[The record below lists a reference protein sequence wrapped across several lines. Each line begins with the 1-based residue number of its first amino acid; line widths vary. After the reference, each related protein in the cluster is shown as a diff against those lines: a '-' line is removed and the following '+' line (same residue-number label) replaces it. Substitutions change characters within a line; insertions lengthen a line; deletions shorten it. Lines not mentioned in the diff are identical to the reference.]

1 MAKGESIAA
10 IFPASPSKSA
20 EINEKYILDYCIKNN
35 ETEWYAWIVE
45 QPSKRTKE
53 DGSPCG
59 ITFLEVRKAFVE
71 KFFPSLKAQPK
82 PTENFR
88 TRALAAAAAA
98 RAKGKK

>member
-1 MAKGESIAA
+1 MAKYVPA

-45 QPSKRTKE
+45 QPSTRTKE
-53 DGSPCG
+53 DGSPCK
-59 ITFLEVRKAFVE
+59 ISFLEVRKAFVE
-71 KFFPSLKAQPK
+71 KFFPSIKAQPK

>member
-1 MAKGESIAA
+1 MAKCVPA
-10 IFPASPSKSA
+10 IFPASPSNAA
-20 EINEKYILDYCIKNN
+20 EIDEKYILDYCVKNN

-45 QPSKRTKE
+45 QPSKRTKKN
-53 DGSPCG
+53 GSPCK

-71 KFFPSLKAQPK
+71 KFFPSIKAQPK
-82 PTENFR
+82 PIDTFR

>member
-1 MAKGESIAA
+1 MAKYVPA
-10 IFPASPSKSA
+10 ICPASPSKAA

-45 QPSKRTKE
+45 QPSKHSKK
-53 DGSPCG
+53 DGSPCK
-59 ITFLEVRKAFVE
+59 ISFLEVRSAFVE
-71 KFFPSLKAQPK
+71 KFFPSIKAQPK
-82 PTENFR
+82 STENFR

>member
-1 MAKGESIAA
+1 MAKCIPA
-10 IFPASPSKSA
+10 IFPATPSKSA
-20 EINEKYILDYCIKNN
+20 EINEAYILDYCIKNN

-45 QPSKRTKE
+45 QPSKRTKKN
-53 DGSPCG
+53 GSPYQ
-59 ITFLEVRKAFVE
+59 ISFLEVRSAFVE
-71 KFFPSLKAQPK
+71 KFFPSIKAQPK

>member
-1 MAKGESIAA
+1 MAKCVPA
-10 IFPASPSKSA
+10 IFPASPSKAS
-20 EINEKYILDYCIKNN
+20 EINEKYMLDYCIKND

-45 QPSKRTKE
+45 QPSKHTKK
-53 DGSPCG
+53 DGSPCE
-59 ITFLEVRKAFVE
+59 ISFLEVRKAFVE
-71 KFFPSLKAQPK
+71 KFFPSIKAKPK